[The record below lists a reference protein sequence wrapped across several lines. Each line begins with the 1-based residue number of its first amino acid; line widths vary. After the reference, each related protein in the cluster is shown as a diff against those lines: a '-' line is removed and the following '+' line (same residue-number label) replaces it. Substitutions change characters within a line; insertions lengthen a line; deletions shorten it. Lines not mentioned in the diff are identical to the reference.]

1 MTLTLLAAA
10 AIFMT
15 VLFTAMFLYQGTRDE
30 QFTMR
35 GALVRRI
42 GVSPARVA
50 APVRRPL
57 AQRALPAI
65 LRGIAPL
72 ERFAVFVHQSGLP
85 LGLPQFMMVMAGCLV
100 AGTLAAH
107 LWMPWDLSM
116 IAGIG
121 AALIPVG
128 YANFARG
135 HRLRRFAEQLPYLL
149 DLLRSALESGHT
161 LLRALQ
167 IAAPDLPQPMASEI
181 GLVIEQVEVG
191 ASVPDA
197 LEAMYR
203 REPDESLGFL
213 AVAVRLQTQV
223 GTGLAEVLQHVS
235 ESVRSRQRLTQQ
247 ISALTAQT
255 RLSAIIVSLL
265 PVLILF
271 FFSAT
276 RPQYVAPLFNDP
288 TGIRLMKT
296 AVVLNVSAFLI
307 MRRIAKIRF

>member
-1 MTLTLLAAA
+1 MTLTVLAAA

-15 VLFTAMFLYQGTRDE
+15 VVFAALFFYQSTHEER
-30 QFTMR
+30 FTQR

-42 GVSPARVA
+42 GVSSAALA
-50 APVRRPL
+50 APVYRPRT
-57 AQRALPAI
+57 QRAIPSL
-65 LRGIAPL
+65 LRGIAPV
-72 ERFAVFVHQSGLP
+72 EKFAAFIHQSGLP
-85 LGLPQFMMVMAGCLV
+85 LDLEQFSMVMAGSFAL
-100 AGTLAAH
+100 GTFAAH
-107 LWMPWDLSM
+107 RWLPWDLSL
-116 IAGIG
+116 IVGVAAGFV
-121 AALIPVG
+121 PVA
-128 YANFARG
+128 YASFARG
-135 HRLRRFAEQLPYLL
+135 RLLRRFANQLPYLL

-167 IAAPDLPQPMASEI
+167 IAAPDLPQPMATEI

-203 REPDESLGFL
+203 RQPDEGLGFL

-223 GTGLAEVLQHVS
+223 GTSLAEVLQHVS

-247 ISALTAQT
+247 IRALTAQT
-255 RLSAIIVSLL
+255 RLSAMIVSLL
-265 PVLILF
+265 PVLILV

-288 TGIRLMKT
+288 TGIRLLKI
-296 AVVLNVSAFLI
+296 AVVLNASAFLI
-307 MRRIAKIRF
+307 MRRLANIKF